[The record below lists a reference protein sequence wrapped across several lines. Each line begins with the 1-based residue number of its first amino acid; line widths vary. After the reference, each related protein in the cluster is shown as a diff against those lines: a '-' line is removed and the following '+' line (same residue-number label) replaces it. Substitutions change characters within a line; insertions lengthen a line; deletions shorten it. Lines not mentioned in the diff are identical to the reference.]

1 MNATVDREKVA
12 RIAADVL
19 AELRER
25 GMGGDFGAES
35 PVSFRTGVGT
45 GIGAGVPD
53 RLAGERGSTDV
64 ESADIA
70 PADIAA
76 TSTGDAAR
84 AALGDPSAATLRPE
98 QMGVSPAGKPT
109 LTCNISN
116 RHIHVTPEALE
127 KLFGPG
133 AELRVRNELMQPGQF
148 ASEQTVSLIAG
159 RGRAIES
166 VRILGPCRKFTQV
179 EISRTDGFYLGI
191 RPPVRLS
198 GDIQGSAGGTLVGP
212 YGTLVLEEG
221 IIVAD
226 RHIHTPPAVAEELG
240 LKNNQFVRVRVFHSD
255 KPALLER
262 VRIRVNAEFVL
273 EMHLDND
280 DANACGIESGDRL
293 ELVL

>member
-12 RIAADVL
+12 RITAEVL
-19 AELRER
+19 AELRE
-25 GMGGDFGAES
+25 GGPGGGGES
-35 PVSFRTGVGT
+35 
-45 GIGAGVPD
+45 GAGSPLSAGTAIDVGVPG
-53 RLAGERGSTDV
+53 RAGGERDSTDIAT
-64 ESADIA
+64 ADIGPTNIT
-70 PADIAA
+70 PADVA
-76 TSTGDAAR
+76 T
-84 AALGDPSAATLRPE
+84 ATLRPE
-98 QMGVSPAGKPT
+98 QMGVSPAGRPT

-116 RHIHVTPEALE
+116 RHIHVTQEALE

-133 AELRVRNELMQPGQF
+133 AELQVRNELMQPGQF

-166 VRILGPCRKFTQV
+166 VRILGPCRKFTQI

-198 GDIQGSAGGTLVGP
+198 GDIKGSAGGTLVGP

-226 RHIHTPPAVAEELG
+226 RHIHTPPAIAEELG

-262 VRIRVNAEFVL
+262 VRIRVNEEFVL